1 MFDFKDLHV
10 GLTNR
15 CRLLCPE
22 CARTSIGG
30 RYIQSM
36 FDLDTE
42 YFKKFLLEA
51 QPKRILFCGNWGD
64 PIYAKDLV
72 GLVKS
77 LKHNNPTL
85 EIMIHTNGSG
95 KNTEWWQSLMSVLNA
110 HDSLI
115 FSIDGTSENFNKY
128 RINAKWD
135 DIENAAMT
143 CIEYKKQK
151 GTGPNIYWKHLVFS
165 YNQDTIISSYE
176 LSKTMGFDL
185 FFLQHSLVEEGN
197 GNDWLATTKPFSE
210 IEEEFNDYKNKS
222 LL

>member
-1 MFDFKDLHV
+1 MFNFKDLHV

-22 CARTSIGG
+22 CPRTSGG
-30 RYIQSM
+30 KYIQSM

-42 YFKKFLLEA
+42 YFKKFLLET

-64 PIYAKDLV
+64 PIYAKDVVVLITT
-72 GLVKS
+72 
-77 LKHNNPTL
+77 LKENNPTL

-95 KNTEWWQSLMSVLNA
+95 KSTEWWQSLMSVLNN
-110 HDSLI
+110 HDTI
-115 FSIDGTSENFNKY
+115 VFSIDGTPENFNRY

-135 DIENAAMT
+135 DVENAAKT
-143 CIEYKKQK
+143 CIEYKKAQ
-151 GTGPNIYWKHLVFS
+151 GNGPKICWKHLVFS
-165 YNQDTIISSYE
+165 YNQDTLKSSYE
-176 LSKTMGFDL
+176 LSNTMDFDL
-185 FFLQHSLVEEGN
+185 FFLQHSLVEANNEN
-197 GNDWLATTKPFSE
+197 AWLATTKPFNE

>member
-1 MFDFKDLHV
+1 M
-10 GLTNR
+10 
-15 CRLLCPE
+15 
-22 CARTSIGG
+22 
-30 RYIQSM
+30 
-36 FDLDTE
+36 
-42 YFKKFLLEA
+42 KKFNFNRDAKKANLLAGQSEQEIFTYTA
-51 QPKRILFCGNWGD
+51 TDGTVSGT
-64 PIYAKDLV
+64 A
-72 GLVKS
+72 
-77 LKHNNPTL
+77 TL
-85 EIMIHTNGSG
+85 TITINGSNVAPVLADDTNSTTETTAVSHTNGSG
-95 KNTEWWQSLMSVLNA
+95 KSTEWWQSLMSVLNA

-135 DIENAAMT
+135 DVENAAKT

-151 GTGPNIYWKHLVFS
+151 GLGPKLYWKHLVFS
-165 YNQDTIISSYE
+165 YNQDTITSSYE

-197 GNDWLATTKPFSE
+197 GNDWLATTRPFNE

>member
-1 MFDFKDLHV
+1 MFNFKNLHV

-22 CARTSIGG
+22 CARTSLGG
-30 RYIQSM
+30 RYIQNM

-51 QPKRILFCGNWGD
+51 QPERILFCGNWGD
-64 PIYAKDLV
+64 PIYSKDLV
-72 GLVKS
+72 ELMRV
-77 LKHNNPTL
+77 LKENNPIL

-95 KNTEWWQSLMSVLNA
+95 KSTEWWESLMSVMNE
-110 HDSLI
+110 HDYLI
-115 FSIDGTSENFNKY
+115 FSIDGTPENFNKY

-135 DIENAAMT
+135 DVENAAKT
-143 CIEYKKQK
+143 CIAYKKA
-151 GTGPNIYWKHLVFS
+151 TGNGPKIGWKHLVFS
-165 YNQDTIISSYE
+165 YNQDTLKTSYA
-176 LSKTMGFDL
+176 LSKVMDFDF

-197 GNDWLATTKPFSE
+197 GNDWLATTKPFNE